1 MAQKMLF
8 FPHQA
13 SVCSCGWRGA
23 GRGWAPEGPGAG
35 GLGLPHAQVVLA
47 GWPAWRLSQSMLS
60 TPLQLNS
67 PAQPA
72 AVHMVPPSLQ
82 S

>member
-1 MAQKMLF
+1 MFVRLARGG
-8 FPHQA
+8 PG
-13 SVCSCGWRGA
+13 VGA
-23 GRGWAPEGPGAG
+23 GGGGAGPGAG